1 MMATTESVRAS
12 RRLVGPTTRDV
23 TKRLA
28 LSWVLCG
35 TLLAVA
41 PLGIHAATPDETRLL
56 AALRKAHPGTQF
68 TEVSRTD
75 VEGLYEVWMGG
86 NVAYVSTANPRFFI
100 FGRLFDTQSMRD
112 ITGPKVAQRN
122 ADQGGQIQ
130 SESVSSAPVSIEQLP
145 LADAIKTVR
154 GNGQRKLAVFSDPNC
169 IYCKQLEPEL
179 AGIDNVTVYTFLVPF
194 QGEARP
200 ISIWCAADRERAW
213 RQWMLQA
220 DASSLQPN
228 ASCEHPVM
236 RNLDLARRLG
246 VQGTPT
252 LFWADGTRTDGYVGR
267 SVLEAK
273 FAEADRLA
281 TVRPSPAGKR
291 P

>member
-1 MMATTESVRAS
+1 MMATTELARATPY
-12 RRLVGPTTRDV
+12 RVGRAAL
-23 TKRLA
+23 RLA
-28 LSWVLCG
+28 LC
-35 TLLAVA
+35 TALLVVS
-41 PLGIHAATPDETRLL
+41 PLGRSATADETRLL

-75 VEGLYEVWMGG
+75 VQGLYEVWMNG
-86 NVAYVSTANPRFFI
+86 NVAYVAAANPRFFV

-112 ITGPKVAQRN
+112 VTGPRIAQRV
-122 ADQGGQIQ
+122 AAGQAPQ
-130 SESVSSAPVSIEQLP
+130 ALSESAPTAPVAIEQLP

-179 AGIDNVTVYTFLVPF
+179 AGIDNVTIYTFLVPF

-200 ISIWCAADRERAW
+200 IAIWCAGDRERAW

-220 DASSLQPN
+220 DAGALQPD
-228 ASCEHPVM
+228 ASCQHPIA
-236 RNLDLARRLG
+236 RNLELARRLG

-252 LFWADGTRTDGYVGR
+252 LFWADGTRTDGYVAR
-267 SVLEAK
+267 SVIEVRL
-273 FAEADRLA
+273 AEAA
-281 TVRPSPAGKR
+281 KVAAAKPPTVGKQ

>member
-1 MMATTESVRAS
+1 MTATTEHLRS
-12 RRLVGPTTRDV
+12 RRPRSAA
-23 TKRLA
+23 A
-28 LSWVLCG
+28 LLGAALC
-35 TLLAVA
+35 TALLAGVSA
-41 PLGIHAATPDETRLL
+41 GHAATADEARLL

-68 TEVSRTD
+68 TEVARTD
-75 VEGLYEVWMGG
+75 VEGLYEVWMSG
-86 NVAYVSTANPRFFI
+86 NVAYVSAANPRFFV

-112 ITGPKVAQRN
+112 VTGPRIAQRH
-122 ADQGGQIQ
+122 ADTGGQLQ
-130 SESVSSAPVSIEQLP
+130 SESVPAAPVPIDQLP

-154 GNGQRKLAVFSDPNC
+154 GSGKRVVAVFSDPNC

-179 AGIDNVTVYTFLVPF
+179 AGIGDVTVYTFLVPF

-200 ISIWCAADRERAW
+200 IAIWCAADRERAW

-220 DASSLQPN
+220 DASLLQPN
-228 ASCEHPVM
+228 AGCEHPIA

-252 LFWADGTRTDGYVGR
+252 LIWADGTRTDGYVGR
-267 SVLEAK
+267 SVLEARLN
-273 FAEADRLA
+273 EAAKVA
-281 TVRPSPAGKR
+281 TAKPSSAGKK

>member
-1 MMATTESVRAS
+1 MTATTETVPALWRPLLGTA
-12 RRLVGPTTRDV
+12 L
-23 TKRLA
+23 RLA
-28 LSWVLCG
+28 LCCS
-35 TLLAVA
+35 LLATAGAHATA
-41 PLGIHAATPDETRLL
+41 PEETRLL
-56 AALRKAHPGTQF
+56 TALRKAHPGTQF
-68 TEVSRTD
+68 TEVARTD
-75 VEGLYEVWMGG
+75 VEGIYEVWMGG
-86 NVAYVSTANPRFFI
+86 NVAYVAATNPRFFI

-122 ADQGGQIQ
+122 PEQGAQSGQSGQLQ
-130 SESVSSAPVSIEQLP
+130 SASVSAVPVSIDQLP

-154 GNGQRKLAVFSDPNC
+154 GNGLRKLAVFSDPNC

-179 AGIDNVTVYTFLVPF
+179 AGIDNVTVYTFLLPF

-200 ISIWCAADRERAW
+200 ISIWCAAERERAW

-228 ASCEHPVM
+228 AGCEHPVM
-236 RNLDLARRLG
+236 RNLELARRLG

-252 LFWADGTRTDGYVGR
+252 LIWADGTRTDGYVGR

-273 FAEADRLA
+273 LNEAARVA
-281 TVRPSPAGKR
+281 TAKPAATGKQ